1 MPKKK
6 TEEEVVET
14 AEGTEE
20 TEGVEAEETAVEA
33 ASTETTEEAPAEE
46 AAAETEE
53 APAVEA
59 AAETSE
65 EKPAVEAAAEE
76 TEDKPKKGAKKK
88 AEATDAAEETSVVDS
103 VLETAAGA
111 VETAAEAVS
120 AVVDTVSKGVSSV
133 VSAVTGSSEP
143 AEREH
148 KRAERIGIVSS
159 DKMTKTVTVRVERQ
173 VKHPIYRKYIKRRK
187 KFMAHDELGA
197 AIGDKVRIIETR
209 PLSAKKRWRVVEI
222 IQKAEK

>member
-14 AEGTEE
+14 ANTDEATES
-20 TEGVEAEETAVEA
+20 TESSTEETAVEA
-33 ASTETTEEAPAEE
+33 QETEGGEETAAQEAS
-46 AAAETEE
+46 AETET
-53 APAVEA
+53 PAVEA
-59 AAETSE
+59 SAENTE
-65 EKPAVEAAAEE
+65 EAG
-76 TEDKPKKGAKKK
+76 DKPKKAAKQK
-88 AEATDAAEETSVVDS
+88 AEATAEADETSVVDS
-103 VLETAAGA
+103 VLDTAAK
-111 VETAAEAVS
+111 AVS
-120 AVVDTVSKGVSSV
+120 AVADTISSGVSTV
-133 VSAVTGSSEP
+133 VSAVTGDSNEEVKKTS
-143 AEREH
+143 
-148 KRAERIGIVSS
+148 KRAERIGIVFS